1 MKYEGI
7 LKRTI
12 FVILFA
18 FILCVGVKE
27 TTVDSS
33 AYGYN
38 ILSDTKVTLI
48 KGESKKI
55 KLLWSEDSVVKWSSS
70 NKKVATVKKGK
81 IVAKKKGKTTIT
93 AKVANRKYKCKV
105 TVEEPYISKKNITI
119 SVGESFKLKMKGTNQ
134 YCEWSSSKKNVAMI
148 SYGEVTGK
156 KKGTAYITAKV
167 GKKKYKCKVRVEE
180 PKLSTNA
187 LEFLIDDKPQQ
198 IYLKGTNR
206 KVTWRTTDESVATV
220 QNGMVIPKGSGW
232 CDIIAKVGGKEYE
245 CSVHVKNEL
254 NAVYIPMG
262 KSWHVLNQW
271 DIKINSVKETSY
283 RNRYSERN
291 PEAAYILNYTYK
303 NLGYKDSDGLYFS
316 LCSLADAIVDANGE
330 SGYYYDCNVSLYPKE
345 LPIGAYC
352 TAEAEIGVEHKGS
365 FKIYYSK
372 YDNNGT
378 LRKAIFEVKPN

>member
-1 MKYEGI
+1 MENRRI
-7 LKRTI
+7 FKRTMLVVLVMLTI
-12 FVILFA
+12 
-18 FILCVGVKE
+18 CVGIIGN
-27 TTVDSS
+27 TVDSS
-33 AYGYN
+33 AYSYN

-55 KLLWSEDSVVKWSSS
+55 KLLWHEDNVVKWSSS

-81 IVAKKKGKTTIT
+81 IVAKKKGKATIT
-93 AKVANRKYKCKV
+93 AKVENRKYECKV
-105 TVEEPYISKKNITI
+105 TVEEPKINKKNITV
-119 SVGESFKLKMKGTNQ
+119 SVSEYFYLKMKGTKQ
-134 YCEWSSSKKNVAMI
+134 YVEWSSNKPGIAYAWGNYI
-148 SYGEVTGK
+148 EPK